1 MIEIL
6 GELEPGHADTV
17 TPAGP
22 QPKCGQVRLH
32 NPEHIGGIFMTFDQC
47 VANPDPM
54 GTGSGSNLKFNNS
67 KKRTKIHTE
76 KNALKFF
83 LVNITVGI
91 IIFSILVKTFYY
103 KAGSVN
109 EKY

>member
-32 NPEHIGGIFMTFDQC
+32 NPEHIGGIFKTFDQC

-67 KKRTKIHTE
+67 KKRTKIPILNNRTN
-76 KNALKFF
+76 KSIKRKF
-83 LVNITVGI
+83 
-91 IIFSILVKTFYY
+91 KQ
-103 KAGSVN
+103 KAFNN
-109 EKY
+109 ETNT